1 MLQVHRKCLDD
12 TRVAGRHSYHT
23 TTTTT
28 TRIKPTKQQ
37 KIMKRMELTL
47 STNERNECV
56 CTK

>member
-12 TRVAGRHSYHT
+12 TRVAGRLSYH
-23 TTTTT
+23 TTTT